1 MTVYIKLPMYASYI
15 ILKGK
20 IVSEK
25 EDSYIIRVGDN
36 KVAVL
41 KGFVFVDKECKIYFS
56 YQDKYAILS
65 ELVTEFITE
74 RIEYPEFNRRVR
86 DII

>member
-1 MTVYIKLPMYASYI
+1 MTVYIKFPMYASYV

-20 IVSEK
+20 IMSEK
-25 EDSYIIRVGDN
+25 EDSYIIRIGDN
-36 KVAVL
+36 KITVL
-41 KGFVFVDKECKIYFS
+41 KGFVFADKECKIYFS

-65 ELVTEFITE
+65 ALVTDFITGV
-74 RIEYPEFNRRVR
+74 IEYPEFNRRVR

>member
-1 MTVYIKLPMYASYI
+1 MTVYIKLPMHASYI

-41 KGFVFVDKECKIYFS
+41 KGFVFADKECKIYFS

-65 ELVTEFITE
+65 ELVTEFITG